1 MSDTKLNFIQVGD
14 EIYNIGGSGSSAGG
28 GYPVVTV
35 ENDFNIEAQPNTFY
49 NIRNAE
55 DSEVNISF
63 KDEDFY
69 TQDLSRHIF
78 FTYDSA
84 ENSELI
90 AVLSGFGGRVSVS
103 NRPDFKYQMSIS
115 IDSTS
120 VIFYFSDEI
129 KTGNSVV
136 CRAVVPT
143 GEEIGEQLNNI
154 IILNDNIDEIMYLEL
169 GGMYWAFTAQEV
181 VNDNEAYNHKYQL
194 IGSLS
199 LLIGTDIIYSNDPL
213 SQADTV
219 YLQDG
224 SEFSL
229 SDIPIVIEHNS
240 EIISQKVANEFVFSF
255 NTPFAGALFDKPIMW
270 NNNNIPD
277 ASKFG
282 TLTISIVNGVACYTF
297 V

>member
-14 EIYNIGGSGSSAGG
+14 ETYNIGGSGSSAGG

-84 ENSELI
+84 ENGGLI
-90 AVLSGFGGRVSVS
+90 EILAGFGGRVSVS

-143 GEEIGEQLNNI
+143 GEEFE
-154 IILNDNIDEIMYLEL
+154 E
-169 GGMYWAFTAQEV
+169 
-181 VNDNEAYNHKYQL
+181 
-194 IGSLS
+194 
-199 LLIGTDIIYSNDPL
+199 
-213 SQADTV
+213 
-219 YLQDG
+219 
-224 SEFSL
+224 
-229 SDIPIVIEHNS
+229 
-240 EIISQKVANEFVFSF
+240 
-255 NTPFAGALFDKPIMW
+255 
-270 NNNNIPD
+270 
-277 ASKFG
+277 
-282 TLTISIVNGVACYTF
+282 
-297 V
+297 